1 MPKETQA
8 LIALGISKFNYHL
21 AFFTKY
27 GYPSKAAC
35 PWSVTPFRTHFLQ
48 GKAKKCWTYVLY
60 FHLLLLD
67 KFCPFFLSRV
77 PITAKRFRR
86 LRTIST
92 MCIKE
97 TRKILIELGI
107 QLIYF
112 FEVNFMTNFGF
123 KILDL
128 PWFLT
133 SLTFSISNFKDKRF
147 YIYLYTFMKKLS
159 NILSRSIQSTI
170 KMINWT
176 YVFFVGL
183 TCLMSLRW
191 IWYPTETCYELLTNI
206 SLIDK
211 RAEDGDD

>member
-1 MPKETQA
+1 MPKETETQA
-8 LIALGISKFNYHL
+8 LIVLGISKFNYHL

-48 GKAKKCWTYVLY
+48 GKAKKMLNVRPV
-60 FHLLLLD
+60 FSPPSS

-97 TRKILIELGI
+97 TRKILIEPGI

-123 KILDL
+123 KTSDKCLRLCLYVLNMSYISTTLYILLKKQFNSFSDKRV
-128 PWFLT
+128 FCARQFFC
-133 SLTFSISNFKDKRF
+133 SLTYF
-147 YIYLYTFMKKLS
+147 
-159 NILSRSIQSTI
+159 
-170 KMINWT
+170 
-176 YVFFVGL
+176 VFFF
-183 TCLMSLRW
+183 C
-191 IWYPTETCYELLTNI
+191 E
-206 SLIDK
+206 
-211 RAEDGDD
+211 